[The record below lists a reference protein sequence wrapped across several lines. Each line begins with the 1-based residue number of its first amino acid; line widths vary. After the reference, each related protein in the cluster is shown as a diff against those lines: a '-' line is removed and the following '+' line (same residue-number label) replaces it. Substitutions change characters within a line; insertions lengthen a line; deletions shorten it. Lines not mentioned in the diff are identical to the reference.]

1 MPIYPFQIKIP
12 EEALINLRSRIV
24 QTRWPDEIENSGWH
38 FGAGLSYMRELADY
52 WANKFNWRK
61 IENDINNYPNF
72 IAEIDGCRIHF
83 LHIKGGNPD
92 SIPIILLHGWP
103 GSFLEM
109 MKLIPLLTENFNLT
123 FNLVI
128 PSLMGYGFSQKIT
141 GSGCNVQF
149 MSDLFCKL
157 MRELG
162 YEKFGVHGGD
172 FGSGIG
178 MSLALKFP
186 QNIIGLHINNI
197 ESYYKPFTEPGT
209 LLSEDEIQYEK
220 ESNEWYEKEGSYSHQ
235 QSTKPLTLAYA
246 LNDSPAGLC
255 AWIIEKFYS
264 WSDCK
269 GNLENI
275 FSKDELLA
283 NVTLYWLTETIHSSI
298 RLYSESRNAPLI
310 FGKNDFVK
318 VPTAIVRLPK
328 EDPFP
333 PREYIERGFNI
344 VQWTDLPA
352 GGHFAAMEQPE
363 ALSKDIVTFFSRLK

>member
-1 MPIYPFQIKIP
+1 MSIQPFQIKIP
-12 EEALINLRSRIV
+12 EEALINLHFRIG
-24 QTRWPDEIENSGWH
+24 QTRWPDAMNNSGWN

-52 WANKFNWRK
+52 WENKFNWRK

-72 IAEIDGCRIHF
+72 IAEIDSYRIHF
-83 LHIKGGNPD
+83 LHIKGRNPD

-128 PSLMGYGFSQKIT
+128 PSLLGYGFSQKIT
-141 GSGCNVQF
+141 EPGCNVQF
-149 MSDLFCKL
+149 MSDLYCKL
-157 MRELG
+157 MKELG

-178 MSLALKFP
+178 MSLALMFP
-186 QNIIGLHINNI
+186 HNIIGLHINNI

-209 LLSEDEIQYEK
+209 VLSADEIQYEK
-220 ESNEWYEKEGSYSHQ
+220 DSNDWYEKEGSYSHQ
-235 QSTKPLTLAYA
+235 QRTKPLTLAYA

-298 RLYSESRNAPLI
+298 RLYRESRNTPLH
-310 FGKNDFVK
+310 FGKNDFVE
-318 VPTAIVRLPK
+318 VPTAIVRFPK

-333 PREYIERGFNI
+333 PREYIERGFN
-344 VQWTDLPA
+344 VVRWTDMPA

-363 ALSKDIVTFFSRLK
+363 LLSKDIISFFSRLT